1 MTIDD
6 LFCKYME
13 GQLKDALSDVEMP
26 ESYYEKAR
34 TSYGSLK
41 THLERSDSSLK
52 GYCPE
57 IFLQGSIRTGTAI
70 RPITDD
76 GSYDVDVV
84 CNLQGLGKEDIT
96 QKDLKA
102 LVGNEIES
110 YARIHSMNKP
120 PHDGK
125 RCWTIEYVDEAN
137 FHIDVLPT
145 VDDAETRIFAIS
157 MRGFDVPSNARFMAH
172 TDKRH
177 PCYSSI
183 CPDWPSTNPIGYAE
197 WFFEVSD
204 YESRRLRMAVEKA
217 VTVDEVAPNQVKAPL
232 QQYVQLLKR
241 HRDIFFDSNKNLVSV
256 RSIVVT
262 TLAARAYEGMES
274 IGSWYGDFV
283 SVVER
288 LPLFIRQAD
297 DGVYHLQNPSDP
309 LENFVGDWG
318 EEEMSSFRAWC
329 KAVAAEIAPAKGSLR
344 PGMFNKDPRK
354 KLRKALGVS
363 ERGGKLAKITSH
375 EAEYVAGLS
384 HHQQHGMTEIDTI
397 PVTVSATKMRSGGK
411 PKNFQSGDE
420 LPKNVSL
427 QFKAHAEGIKRFRV
441 RWQVTNDG
449 QEALMAHCLRG
460 GFYESMALADG
471 RKTRRES
478 TSYYGRHYVECI
490 LERDGVV
497 YGRSEPFVVNIA
509 PGASAN
515 LNW

>member
-1 MTIDD
+1 MTINNI
-6 LFCKYME
+6 FYKYME

-41 THLERSDSSLK
+41 THLVRSDSSIR
-52 GYCPE
+52 GYNPE

-70 RPITDD
+70 KPITDD
-76 GSYDVDVV
+76 GSYDVDIV

-96 QKDLKA
+96 QRDLKA
-102 LVGNEIES
+102 LVGNEIKS
-110 YARIHSMNKP
+110 YSSIHSMRKP

-137 FHIDVLPT
+137 FHVDVLPT
-145 VDDAETRIFAIS
+145 VDDSEARAFAIS
-157 MRGFDVPSNARFMAH
+157 MRGFEVPPTARFMVH

-177 PCYSSI
+177 LCYSSI
-183 CPDWPSTNPIGYAE
+183 CSDWPSTNPIGYAE
-197 WFFEVSD
+197 WFFEAAD
-204 YESRRLRMAVEKA
+204 YESRRLRVAAEKA
-217 VTVDEVAPNQVKAPL
+217 VSTDEVVPNQVKAPL

-241 HRDIFFDSNKNLVSV
+241 HRDIFFDLNRGLVSV
-256 RSIVVT
+256 RSIVIT
-262 TLAARAYEGMES
+262 TLAVRAYEGMEPT
-274 IGSWYGDFV
+274 GSWYEDFV

-288 LPLFIRQAD
+288 LPAFIRQAD
-297 DGVYHLQNPSDP
+297 DGGYYLQNPSDP
-309 LENFVGDWG
+309 LENFIQDWG
-318 EEEMSSFRAWC
+318 EEEISSFRVWH
-329 KAVAAEIAPAKGSLR
+329 KAVATEIAPSKGSLR
-344 PGMFNKDPRK
+344 TGMFNKNPRRE
-354 KLRKALGVS
+354 LRKALGVP
-363 ERGGKLAKITSH
+363 ERGGQLDRRVSR

-384 HHQQHGMTEIDTI
+384 HHQQHGMTEIDAI

-411 PKNFQSGDE
+411 PKSFQSGDE

-427 QFKAHAEGIKRFRV
+427 QFRAHAENIKRFRV

-449 QEALMAHCLRG
+449 QEALRAHCLRG
-460 GFYESMALADG
+460 GFYESMTLAGG

-497 YGRSEPFVVNIA
+497 YGRSEPFVVNIVS
-509 PGASAN
+509 GTGAN
-515 LNW
+515 LYW